1 MRRLEGILPVS
12 FIALGLSVSI
22 SGAPSAAPYVQTDL
36 VSDLAGLATITEPT
50 LVNPCGISHSAA
62 SPFWISD
69 QGTNFTNLWSVTGQ
83 TNVTKVTAV
92 NPPTGNI
99 AIPTSGSG
107 PAQGP
112 TGQVANQNP
121 SPSSFPVGNGGNGGS
136 AHFIFAN
143 LNGTINPF
151 DLRNTNDADDRTSAA
166 RFHRSANNLF
176 ARSLWRWR
184 SRQQLAETL

>member
-1 MRRLEGILPVS
+1 MRHLHCVMPAVWIGL
-12 FIALGLSVSI
+12 ALSVST
-22 SGAPSAAPYVQTDL
+22 ADTASAAPYTQTNL
-36 VSDLAGLATITEPT
+36 VSDISGLATLTEPT
-50 LVNPCGISHSAA
+50 LVNPWGISHTTT

-69 QGTNFTNLWSVTGQ
+69 QGTNLTNLWSVTGQ

-99 AIPTSGSG
+99 AIPTFGGG

-143 LNGTINPF
+143 LNGTI
-151 DLRNTNDADDRTSAA
+151 
-166 RFHRSANNLF
+166 
-176 ARSLWRWR
+176 
-184 SRQQLAETL
+184 